1 MSRTYHKYVK
11 LYICKG
17 DNRDFYRRRR
27 RTRRSKI
34 NQEDRNIKANFGAE
48 AIDDMWKGPCM
59 PNEDQWMEPT
69 DGHWVESRDS
79 LKKMDRI
86 WGLNLW
92 YHEKYDRYLKP
103 KTNRRNAK

>member
-1 MSRTYHKYVK
+1 MSRTYRKYVK
-11 LYICKG
+11 LYICNG

-34 NQEDRNIKANFGAE
+34 NQEDRAIKANFGAE

-59 PNEDQWMEPT
+59 PIEDQYMETT

-79 LKKMDRI
+79 LKRMTRI
-86 WGLNLW
+86 CDLKPW
-92 YHEKYDRYLKP
+92 YNEKYNRYLKP
-103 KTNRRNAK
+103 KTNRRSEK